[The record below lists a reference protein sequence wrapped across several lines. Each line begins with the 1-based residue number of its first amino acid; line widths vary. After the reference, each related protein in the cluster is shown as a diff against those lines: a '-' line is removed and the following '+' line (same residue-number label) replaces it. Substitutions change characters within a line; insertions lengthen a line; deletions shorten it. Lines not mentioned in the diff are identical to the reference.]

1 MRGDSVPAPAL
12 AAEEQARGENL
23 ARRISEIADRPGWT
37 LHHWQV
43 AARDAFENAAR
54 HTEQPEE
61 VPQ

>member
-23 ARRISEIADRPGWT
+23 ARRIGELADQPGWT
-37 LHHWQV
+37 LDHWRD

-54 HTEQPEE
+54 HTEQMQE
-61 VPQ
+61 VPR